1 MFVGLSVRELLCFTP
16 NDANDV
22 HFQFDPGGYFLVEVE
37 SFMIR
42 PTPNTFSNS
51 VEGNTISL
59 NLFFKLFHFLGVYL
73 WKLYVTNELGERN
86 GVFSERQ
93 WGSNDAVCTIIAS
106 EKSVLAAAQVREKKL
121 NEESRAIKHKL
132 RKSILNEAE
141 NAKQMPLT
149 TISLHQL
156 VKLKHQYV
164 ERHLDS
170 VVSIIKHSIQN
181 ASAYEAIAEQLK
193 EAYTEAIYAGNLNVA
208 NGSEVLSPP
217 DVPARAKGRIGA
229 ALVGATYTSSRNMFK
244 NLPSPAQLKVRRLD
258 PKNSIHEVINE
269 QPEGPSVSAGRY
281 RDEQTDKDSCVP
293 RLPKECY
300 RTYELF
306 IPGNMKFPYPA
317 SGAEVTVQV
326 LRKPTGAFGALL
338 GNSAAKRKF
347 DAEKIP
353 AIKEPD
359 TVVATDSRLQDET
372 VSLSDLSSSFKKCF
386 QSTQKER
393 KATQVWKSQEPIQ
406 QFKPFDYEAGRKRAG
421 FEDLYA
427 VCAESISSHKF
438 GSPNKHTLFDAVV
451 IDEAAQALELAT
463 LISLQLLK
471 SKVTK
476 CIMVGV
482 LEELLLVRK
491 NIENIL
497 VLDPGGTSVT
507 ESHILVVPE

>member
-37 SFMIR
+37 TFMIR
-42 PTPNTFSNS
+42 PTPCTFSNS

-59 NLFFKLFHFLGVYL
+59 NLFFKLFNFLICKTTEDKRISTIFDVLLIESVECDTLVLGVYL

-86 GVFSERQ
+86 VVFSERQ

-106 EKSVLAAAQVREKKL
+106 EKSVLAAAQVQEKKL
-121 NEESRAIKHKL
+121 NEESRAVKHKL

-141 NAKQMPLT
+141 IAKQMPLT

-170 VVSIIKHSIQN
+170 EVSIIKHSIQN

-193 EAYTEAIYAGNLNVA
+193 EAYTEAISAENLNVA
-208 NGSEVLSPP
+208 DGSEVLSPP
-217 DVPARAKGRIGA
+217 DVPARAKGRMGA

-269 QPEGPSVSAGRY
+269 QTEGPSVSAGRY

-293 RLPKECY
+293 RLPKECS

-306 IPGNMKFPYPA
+306 IPGNMKFPYSA
-317 SGAEVTVQV
+317 SGVEVTVQV
-326 LRKPTGAFGALL
+326 LSKPTGAFGALL

-347 DAEKIP
+347 DAEKIVMKEFKLDNNRSFVNLPFHSFSDKANGLQP
-353 AIKEPD
+353 AIKEPAKPLQILRPKEPD
-359 TVVATDSRLQDET
+359 TVVAMIL
-372 VSLSDLSSSFKKCF
+372 VCKF
-386 QSTQKER
+386 QKVLPINTER
-393 KATQVWKSQEPIQ
+393 KKS
-406 QFKPFDYEAGRKRAG
+406 
-421 FEDLYA
+421 
-427 VCAESISSHKF
+427 
-438 GSPNKHTLFDAVV
+438 N
-451 IDEAAQALELAT
+451 
-463 LISLQLLK
+463 
-471 SKVTK
+471 
-476 CIMVGV
+476 
-482 LEELLLVRK
+482 
-491 NIENIL
+491 
-497 VLDPGGTSVT
+497 TSVEISRT
-507 ESHILVVPE
+507 SVAESHILVVPE